1 MTRSNFL
8 IPFAVISLAA
18 LLSDARAQSLDLA
31 KPDVAKADP
40 EASFCTTGA
49 APGTSTPGGGGYGL
63 YRVDGLY
70 FADLIPAAPTPPA
83 CLWATPGR
91 YRLDLP
97 QIPGLGDARLN
108 LRTGVNVTSLAGEN
122 RRIVAS
128 TISPVLCTSFL
139 NLASL
144 PNGLTL
150 NSLYALQLTNGG
162 GQRIGEACSTTQP
175 GSDPARCLWGLRNLA
190 VQFGQG
196 TAASRISG
204 ALASA
209 DTGLP
214 YVQCYDATMAN
225 APLSAPPAAEGAL
238 FTDGFETPAPDVR
251 VRFVADTEAQEPIEQ
266 WVHTVNVPGAYRVL
280 VSNRSS
286 VPLSGVRLRE
296 FIPAAGGPLSPVVN
310 AVSCSELGGQAPAA
324 CPGNTLDMQIDLA
337 AHQTRV
343 FRVERQVVSSVAID
357 PAVGGLLAVAAFVN
371 PALGA
376 DANAADNVRSL
387 RLGAVTLPS
396 YLVNASVQGGNGTV
410 SPGSQ
415 QITQGQTASFTLAPA
430 ANFQVNTAS
439 DNCGVGGSSA
449 GTRNGLSYS
458 IPNITQAC
466 TVTVSYRPVQH
477 AVTANAAANGSVT
490 PPTQQVDHGATASFT
505 VTSTVGYTAAGNAGS
520 ADCGT
525 VTNNG
530 GDAWVAG
537 PITGVCAVNFTFSQ
551 NQYTVTPVAVGN
563 GTVSPSIPQTVAHG
577 QNTFFTLTP
586 DANHRI
592 ASATGCGGTLSG
604 NNYLINNLQGSC
616 TVTATFELMIHSF
629 GAAATTNGSIGI
641 ADPNVV
647 HGSSGSFTVTPD
659 TGYSTGVVSGTPAC
673 GTLVQAGGVNWNT
686 GAITSSGCVVSAN
699 FNINQ
704 YLVRVTT
711 SGGNGTIGNPA
722 GTDPIEQTVN
732 YNSTAS
738 VRVDPATGYNPVFTP
753 SVGSC
758 TFSDPEQDGIWTSSA
773 IAGDCTVNVGFAIN
787 VYAVTGGVVGSGS
800 ITPVRNIEHND
811 FGVFVLTPVPGNV
824 VDSVTDNCG
833 AGGAA
838 NGSLNV
844 ARTQYTVG
852 PITGACHV
860 TATFVPNP

>member
-8 IPFAVISLAA
+8 IPCAVISLAA

-31 KPDVAKADP
+31 KPDLAKADP

-204 ALASA
+204 ALAST

-410 SPGSQ
+410 SPDSQ

-466 TVTVSYRPVQH
+466 TVTVSYRPVQY
-477 AVTANAAANGSVT
+477 AVTVTGGSNGTASVST
-490 PPTQQVDHGATASFT
+490 PLVDHGGTATFVVAPEVGYSGALGGVAACGGFVSNGDGTWSASPVTGPCAATASFT
-505 VTSTVGYTAAGNAGS
+505 RNRYTITPEAGPNGS
-520 ADCGT
+520 INPAQPQTDIPHGT
-525 VTNNG
+525 VL
-530 GDAWVAG
+530 A
-537 PITGVCAVNFTFSQ
+537 F
-551 NQYTVTPVAVGN
+551 TVTPNSTYRIEDVTGCDGSLQGGSIYVVTALSDC
-563 GTVSPSIPQTVAHG
+563 TVS
-577 QNTFFTLTP
+577 
-586 DANHRI
+586 
-592 ASATGCGGTLSG
+592 
-604 NNYLINNLQGSC
+604 
-616 TVTATFELMIHSF
+616 ATFALMTYSF